1 MLAHALALVAMIVG
15 PATIT
20 GKAKQARLASVES
33 RVDEK
38 KLSIRDPKETLRSE
52 LQEALDGVDWKR
64 EGVDRPFEV
73 LAVLSG
79 AESTS
84 TREGVR
90 ASFSVQVIVREP
102 SGAIL
107 GSVTGRARGEDK
119 KTSRGALER
128 EVLEAAA
135 ESASAAIPEAVRK
148 SRTAR

>member
-1 MLAHALALVAMIVG
+1 MLAPALALVAVVAL
-15 PATIT
+15 PASIS

-38 KLSIRDPKETLRSE
+38 KLTIRDPKETLRTE

-73 LAVLSG
+73 LAVLANG
-79 AESTS
+79 ESTAS
-84 TREGVR
+84 REGVR
-90 ASFSVQVIVREP
+90 ASFAVQVVVREP

-107 GSVTGRARGEDK
+107 GSVTGRAHGEDK

-148 SRTAR
+148 SRKAR

>member
-1 MLAHALALVAMIVG
+1 MLAPALVLVAMIVG
-15 PATIT
+15 PTTIS

-38 KLSIRDPKETLRSE
+38 KLTIRDPKGTLRTE

-73 LAVLSG
+73 LATLAVG
-79 AESTS
+79 ESTS
-84 TREGVR
+84 TRDGVR
-90 ASFSVQVIVREP
+90 ASFSVQVVVREP
-102 SGAIL
+102 GGAIL
-107 GSVTGRARGEDK
+107 GSVTGRAHGEDK

-128 EVLEAAA
+128 DVLEAAA

-148 SRTAR
+148 SRKSR